1 MHTYGFP
8 AELDSINNLCKQY
21 NINLVEDA
29 AESLGSMYKDQ
40 HTGTVGKISA
50 ISFNGNKIIT
60 TGGGGMLLTN
70 DKILAERAKH
80 ITTTCKV
87 KHKWIFE
94 HDEVGY
100 NYRLPNLNA
109 ALGLAQIELLPKIL
123 ESKRMISEKY
133 IDWGKKNGIEFI
145 KDRKFTKANFWLN
158 TAITGS
164 LSERD
169 EMLEE
174 TNNNGVTTRPVWR
187 PMHKL
192 DIYQK
197 FKKIDLANTE
207 WLYDRRVNVPSSPIF

>member
-1 MHTYGFP
+1 
-8 AELDSINNLCKQY
+8 
-21 NINLVEDA
+21 
-29 AESLGSMYKDQ
+29 
-40 HTGTVGKISA
+40 
-50 ISFNGNKIIT
+50 
-60 TGGGGMLLTN
+60 MLLTN

-80 ITTTCKV
+80 ITTTSKV

-123 ESKRMISEKY
+123 KSKRMISEKY
-133 IDWGKKNGIEFI
+133 FDWGKKNGIEFI

-164 LSERD
+164 LSERN

-197 FKKIDLANTE
+197 FKKIDLTNTE
-207 WLYDRRVNVPSSPIF
+207 WLYDRLVNVPSSPIF